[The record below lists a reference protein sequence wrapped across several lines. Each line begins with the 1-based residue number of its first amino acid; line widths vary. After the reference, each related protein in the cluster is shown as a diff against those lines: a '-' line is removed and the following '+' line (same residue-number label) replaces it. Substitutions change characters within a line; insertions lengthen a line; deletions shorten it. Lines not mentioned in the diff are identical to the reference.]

1 MTDTANTNPNEEYSK
16 IILENTNNFD
26 ILLIKS
32 SNIDSLD
39 WKDPNYIQHI
49 CDLDIYQVITTN
61 SENYLNDIAKYLD
74 INNRNKV
81 FNVHVET
88 QIVAEFKDY
97 VYELL
102 YILTYDNKSNY
113 IHDNDNINSVSTLLN
128 LKEKHIYYN
137 SILIKTYLPTTNNK
151 SMVMTNIG
159 INDVGHILESRLKTK
174 IVTFDGDS
182 WTEQIIQGDLEIF
195 AKEFFDERHT
205 KLEIGFLKHNINIWY
220 ETFEG
225 KNIHTCGTIIKKPV
239 YKCFWF
245 TMASEQFRGSLTLD
259 EVQKII
265 KVSNHLEFPY
275 KSKDEWI
282 NEENDD
288 YNRVIIKNKYR
299 VLESA
304 YNELCT

>member
-1 MTDTANTNPNEEYSK
+1 MTDTANTNDEYSK

-39 WKDPNYIQHI
+39 WKDPNYTKNI
-49 CDLDIYQVITTN
+49 CDLDIYQVVTTN
-61 SENYLNDIAKYLD
+61 AENYLNDIAKYLD

-88 QIVAEFKDY
+88 QVIAEFKDY

-102 YILTYDNKSNY
+102 HILTYDNKSNY
-113 IHDNDNINSVSTLLN
+113 IYDNDNINGVSTLLN
-128 LKEKHIYYN
+128 LKEKHIFYN

-151 SMVMTNIG
+151 SMYMVNCG
-159 INDVGHILESRLKTK
+159 IDDVKYILDSRTKTS
-174 IVTFDGDS
+174 IVTFDGDT
-182 WTEQIIQGDLEIF
+182 WEDKVIQGDLELF
-195 AKEFFDERHT
+195 AKEFFDEGHI
-205 KLEIGFLKHNINIWY
+205 KLEVGFLKHNINIWY
-220 ETFEG
+220 ETFHG
-225 KNIHTCGTIIKKPV
+225 KNINSCGTLITKPV

-245 TMASEQFRGSLTLD
+245 TMASEQFRGSLLLE

-265 KVSNHLEFPY
+265 KLSHHIEYPY
-275 KSKDEWI
+275 KCKEEWI
-282 NEENDD
+282 NEERDD
-288 YNRVIIKNKYR
+288 YNRVIVKNKYR

-304 YNELCT
+304 YNTFF